1 MRNSRKSM
9 MSCLMRFFQ
18 THQKVPKMESEQNY
32 NAIDFL
38 IKRLQEI
45 WRCNDGVELYLYQRF
60 DDYIIQVDDEHI
72 NSDMLSSL
80 KKDFINT
87 FWLDTLVIEEISD
100 NTYQLIWTNYLP
112 F

>member
-1 MRNSRKSM
+1 MARETN
-9 MSCLMRFFQ
+9 
-18 THQKVPKMESEQNY
+18 H

-45 WRCNDGVELYLYQRF
+45 WRCDDEVELYLYKKF

-72 NSDMLSSL
+72 NSDMISSL

-87 FWLDTLVIEEISD
+87 FWLDTLNIEKISD
-100 NTYQLIWTNYLP
+100 NSYQLIWTNYLP

>member
-1 MRNSRKSM
+1 MARETN
-9 MSCLMRFFQ
+9 L
-18 THQKVPKMESEQNY
+18 

-45 WRCNDGVELYLYQRF
+45 WRCDDEVELYLYQKF
-60 DDYIIQVDDEHI
+60 DDYILQVDDEHI
-72 NSDMLSSL
+72 NNDMLSSL

-87 FWLDTLVIEEISD
+87 FWLDTLNIEKISD
-100 NTYQLIWTNYLP
+100 NAYQLIWTNYLP

>member
-1 MRNSRKSM
+1 MA
-9 MSCLMRFFQ
+9 
-18 THQKVPKMESEQNY
+18 SEQNH

-45 WRCNDGVELYLYQRF
+45 WRCNDGVELYLYQNF
-60 DDYIIQVDDEHI
+60 DDYILQVDDKHI
-72 NSDMLSSL
+72 NSDMLTSL

-87 FWLDTLVIEEISD
+87 FWLDILIIEEISD
-100 NTYQLIWTNYLP
+100 NNYQLIWTNYLP

>member
-1 MRNSRKSM
+1 
-9 MSCLMRFFQ
+9 
-18 THQKVPKMESEQNY
+18 MESEQNHS
-32 NAIDFL
+32 AIDFL

-60 DDYIIQVDDEHI
+60 DDYYILQVDDEHI
-72 NSDMLSSL
+72 NSDMLTSL

>member
-1 MRNSRKSM
+1 
-9 MSCLMRFFQ
+9 
-18 THQKVPKMESEQNY
+18 MESETTHS
-32 NAIDFL
+32 AIDFL

-45 WRCNDGVELYLYQRF
+45 WRCNDGVELYLYQNF
-60 DDYIIQVDDEHI
+60 DDYILQVDDKHI

-87 FWLDTLVIEEISD
+87 FWLDTLIIEEISD

>member
-1 MRNSRKSM
+1 MA
-9 MSCLMRFFQ
+9 
-18 THQKVPKMESEQNY
+18 SEQNH

-45 WRCNDGVELYLYQRF
+45 WRCDDEVELYLYQKF
-60 DDYIIQVDDEHI
+60 DDYILQVDDEHI
-72 NSDMLSSL
+72 NSDVITSL

-87 FWLDTLVIEEISD
+87 FWLDNLIIEKISD
-100 NTYQLIWTNYLP
+100 NSYQLIWTNYLP

>member
-1 MRNSRKSM
+1 MA
-9 MSCLMRFFQ
+9 
-18 THQKVPKMESEQNY
+18 SEQNH

-45 WRCNDGVELYLYQRF
+45 WRCNDGVELYLYQNF
-60 DDYIIQVDDEHI
+60 DDYILQVDDEHI
-72 NSDMLSSL
+72 NSDMLTSL

-87 FWLDTLVIEEISD
+87 FWLDTLNIEKISD

>member
-1 MRNSRKSM
+1 
-9 MSCLMRFFQ
+9 
-18 THQKVPKMESEQNY
+18 MESEQNRS
-32 NAIDFL
+32 AIDFL

-45 WRCNDGVELYLYQRF
+45 WRCNDGVELYLYQNF
-60 DDYIIQVDDEHI
+60 DDYILQVDDEHI
-72 NSDMLSSL
+72 NSDAISSL

-87 FWLDTLVIEEISD
+87 FWLDTLIIEEISD

>member
-1 MRNSRKSM
+1 MAREAN
-9 MSCLMRFFQ
+9 L
-18 THQKVPKMESEQNY
+18 

-45 WRCNDGVELYLYQRF
+45 WRCDDEVELYLYQKF
-60 DDYIIQVDDEHI
+60 DDYILRVDDEHI
-72 NSDMLSSL
+72 NNDMLSSL

-87 FWLDTLVIEEISD
+87 FWLDTLNIEKISD
-100 NTYQLIWTNYLP
+100 NAYQLIWTNYLP

>member
-1 MRNSRKSM
+1 MVSET
-9 MSCLMRFFQ
+9 
-18 THQKVPKMESEQNY
+18 THS
-32 NAIDFL
+32 AIDFL

-45 WRCNDGVELYLYQRF
+45 WRCDDEVELYLYQKF
-60 DDYIIQVDDEHI
+60 DDYILQVDDEHI
-72 NSDMLSSL
+72 KSDVITSL

-87 FWLDTLVIEEISD
+87 FWLDTLNIEKISD

>member
-1 MRNSRKSM
+1 MA
-9 MSCLMRFFQ
+9 
-18 THQKVPKMESEQNY
+18 SETSH

-45 WRCNDGVELYLYQRF
+45 WRCDDEVELYLYQNF
-60 DDYIIQVDDEHI
+60 DDYILQVDDEHI
-72 NSDMLSSL
+72 NSDALTSL
-80 KKDFINT
+80 KKDFIHT
-87 FWLDTLVIEEISD
+87 FWLDTLNIEKISD

>member
-1 MRNSRKSM
+1 MA
-9 MSCLMRFFQ
+9 
-18 THQKVPKMESEQNY
+18 SEQNH

-45 WRCNDGVELYLYQRF
+45 WRCDDEVELYLYQNF
-60 DDYIIQVDDEHI
+60 GDYILQVDDKHI
-72 NSDMLSSL
+72 NSDALTLL

-87 FWLDTLVIEEISD
+87 FWLDTLIIEKISD
-100 NTYQLIWTNYLP
+100 NSYQLIWTNYLP

>member
-1 MRNSRKSM
+1 MA
-9 MSCLMRFFQ
+9 
-18 THQKVPKMESEQNY
+18 SEQNH
-32 NAIDFL
+32 NAVDFL

-45 WRCNDGVELYLYQRF
+45 WRCDDEVELYLYQNF
-60 DDYIIQVDDEHI
+60 DVYILQVDDEHI

-87 FWLDTLVIEEISD
+87 FWLDTLIIEKISD
-100 NTYQLIWTNYLP
+100 NSYQLIWTNYLP

>member
-1 MRNSRKSM
+1 MAR
-9 MSCLMRFFQ
+9 
-18 THQKVPKMESEQNY
+18 EQNY
-32 NAIDFL
+32 NVIDFL

-45 WRCNDGVELYLYQRF
+45 WRCNDEVELYLYQNF
-60 DDYIIQVDDEHI
+60 DDYILQVDDEHI
-72 NSDMLSSL
+72 NSDGITSL

-87 FWLDTLVIEEISD
+87 FWLDTLIIEKISD

>member
-1 MRNSRKSM
+1 MA
-9 MSCLMRFFQ
+9 
-18 THQKVPKMESEQNY
+18 SEQNH

-45 WRCNDGVELYLYQRF
+45 WRCNDGVELYLYQNF
-60 DDYIIQVDDEHI
+60 ADYILQVDDKHI

-87 FWLDTLVIEEISD
+87 FWLDTLNIEKISD
-100 NTYQLIWTNYLP
+100 NTYQLIWSNYLP

>member
-1 MRNSRKSM
+1 
-9 MSCLMRFFQ
+9 
-18 THQKVPKMESEQNY
+18 MESETTHS
-32 NAIDFL
+32 AIDFL

-45 WRCNDGVELYLYQRF
+45 WRCDDGVELYLYQNF

-87 FWLDTLVIEEISD
+87 FWLDTLIIEEISD
-100 NTYQLIWTNYLP
+100 NTYQLIWSNYLP

>member
-1 MRNSRKSM
+1 MA
-9 MSCLMRFFQ
+9 
-18 THQKVPKMESEQNY
+18 SEQNH

-45 WRCNDGVELYLYQRF
+45 WRCDDEVELYLYKRF
-60 DDYIIQVDDEHI
+60 DDYILQVDDGHI
-72 NSDMLSSL
+72 NSDVLTTL

-87 FWLDTLVIEEISD
+87 FWLDTLIIEEISD
-100 NTYQLIWTNYLP
+100 NNYQLIWSNYLP

>member
-1 MRNSRKSM
+1 MARETN
-9 MSCLMRFFQ
+9 L
-18 THQKVPKMESEQNY
+18 

-45 WRCNDGVELYLYQRF
+45 WRCDDEVELYLYQKF
-60 DDYIIQVDDEHI
+60 DDYILQVDDEHI
-72 NSDMLSSL
+72 NSDMISSL

-87 FWLDTLVIEEISD
+87 FWLDTLNIEKISD
-100 NTYQLIWTNYLP
+100 NNYQLIWSNYLP

>member
-1 MRNSRKSM
+1 
-9 MSCLMRFFQ
+9 
-18 THQKVPKMESEQNY
+18 MESEQNR
-32 NAIDFL
+32 NAIDFV

-45 WRCNDGVELYLYQRF
+45 WRCNDGVELYLYQNF
-60 DDYIIQVDDEHI
+60 DDYILQVDDEHI

-87 FWLDTLVIEEISD
+87 FWLDTLVIEKISD
-100 NTYQLIWTNYLP
+100 NSYKLIWTNYLP

>member
-1 MRNSRKSM
+1 MARETN
-9 MSCLMRFFQ
+9 L
-18 THQKVPKMESEQNY
+18 

-45 WRCNDGVELYLYQRF
+45 WRCNDGVELYLYQNF
-60 DDYIIQVDDEHI
+60 DDYILQVDDKHI
-72 NSDMLSSL
+72 KSDMLASL

-87 FWLDTLVIEEISD
+87 FWLDTLNIEKISD
-100 NTYQLIWTNYLP
+100 NSYQLIWTNYLP

>member
-1 MRNSRKSM
+1 MA
-9 MSCLMRFFQ
+9 
-18 THQKVPKMESEQNY
+18 SEQNH

-45 WRCNDGVELYLYQRF
+45 WRGDDGVELYLYQRF
-60 DDYIIQVDDEHI
+60 DDYILQVDDEHI
-72 NSDMLSSL
+72 NSDVITSL

-87 FWLDTLVIEEISD
+87 FWLDTLIIEEMSD
-100 NTYQLIWTNYLP
+100 NSYQLIWTNYLP

>member
-1 MRNSRKSM
+1 MA
-9 MSCLMRFFQ
+9 
-18 THQKVPKMESEQNY
+18 SETSH

-45 WRCNDGVELYLYQRF
+45 WRCDDEVEFYLYQNF
-60 DDYIIQVDDEHI
+60 DDYILQVDDEHI
-72 NSDMLSSL
+72 NSGVLTSL

-87 FWLDTLVIEEISD
+87 FWLDTLIIEKISD
-100 NTYQLIWTNYLP
+100 NSYQLIWTNYLP

>member
-1 MRNSRKSM
+1 
-9 MSCLMRFFQ
+9 
-18 THQKVPKMESEQNY
+18 MESETNH

-45 WRCNDGVELYLYQRF
+45 WRCDDGVELYLYQRF
-60 DDYIIQVDDEHI
+60 DDYILQVDDEHI
-72 NSDMLSSL
+72 NSDVITSF

-87 FWLDTLVIEEISD
+87 FWLDTLNIEKISD

>member
-1 MRNSRKSM
+1 MA
-9 MSCLMRFFQ
+9 
-18 THQKVPKMESEQNY
+18 SEQNH

-45 WRCNDGVELYLYQRF
+45 WRCDDEVEFYLYKNF
-60 DDYIIQVDDEHI
+60 DDYILQVDDEHI
-72 NSDMLSSL
+72 NSGVLTSL

-87 FWLDTLVIEEISD
+87 FWLDTLNIEKISD
-100 NTYQLIWTNYLP
+100 NSYQLIWTNYLP

>member
-1 MRNSRKSM
+1 MARETN
-9 MSCLMRFFQ
+9 L
-18 THQKVPKMESEQNY
+18 

-45 WRCNDGVELYLYQRF
+45 WSCDDEVELYLYQNF
-60 DDYIIQVDDEHI
+60 DDYILQVDDEHI
-72 NSDMLSSL
+72 NSDMLTSL

-87 FWLDTLVIEEISD
+87 FWLDTLIIEKISD
-100 NTYQLIWTNYLP
+100 NSYQLIWTNYLP

>member
-1 MRNSRKSM
+1 
-9 MSCLMRFFQ
+9 
-18 THQKVPKMESEQNY
+18 MESETSHNT
-32 NAIDFL
+32 IDFL

-45 WRCNDGVELYLYQRF
+45 WRCDDEVELYLYKRF
-60 DDYIIQVDDEHI
+60 DDYILQVDDEHI

-87 FWLDTLVIEEISD
+87 FWLDTLNIEKISD

>member
-1 MRNSRKSM
+1 MA
-9 MSCLMRFFQ
+9 
-18 THQKVPKMESEQNY
+18 SEQNH

-45 WRCNDGVELYLYQRF
+45 WRCDDEVELYLYKKF

-72 NSDMLSSL
+72 NSDMISSL

-87 FWLDTLVIEEISD
+87 FWLDTLIIEKISD
-100 NTYQLIWTNYLP
+100 NSYQLIWTNYLP

>member
-1 MRNSRKSM
+1 
-9 MSCLMRFFQ
+9 
-18 THQKVPKMESEQNY
+18 MESETTHS
-32 NAIDFL
+32 AIDFL

-45 WRCNDGVELYLYQRF
+45 WRCDDGVELYLYQNF
-60 DDYIIQVDDEHI
+60 DDYILQVDDEHI

-80 KKDFINT
+80 KKDFIKT
-87 FWLDTLVIEEISD
+87 FWLDTLIIEEISD

>member
-1 MRNSRKSM
+1 MA
-9 MSCLMRFFQ
+9 
-18 THQKVPKMESEQNY
+18 SETSH

-45 WRCNDGVELYLYQRF
+45 WRCDAKVELYLYQRF
-60 DDYIIQVDDEHI
+60 DDYILQVDNEHI
-72 NSDMLSSL
+72 NSDMIISL

-87 FWLDTLVIEEISD
+87 FWLDTLNIEKISD